1 MLLSIIVAVSENG
14 VIGLNNQLIWRLP
27 DDLKRFKKLTLG
39 HPMIMGRKT
48 FESIG
53 KPLPGRQS
61 IVITRD
67 KNFSFEGTIVVHSL
81 DDAIEEAKKTG
92 TDEAFVI
99 GGGDIYNQVQK
110 ISNKLYITEVD
121 TKTEGDTFFKIENP
135 DLWEEVER
143 EHHSND
149 EKHEFSF
156 YFVDFRRKTQ
166 FDSTVK

>member
-14 VIGLNNQLIWRLP
+14 AIGLNNQLIWRLP
-27 DDLKRFKKLTLG
+27 DDLKRFKQLTIG

-67 KNFSFEGTIVVHSL
+67 KNFSFEGVLVAHTL
-81 DDAIEEAKKTG
+81 EKAIEKAVQTG

-99 GGGDIYNQVQK
+99 GGGDIYNQVQNK
-110 ISNKLYITEVD
+110 ADKLYITEVHTR
-121 TKTEGDTFFKIENP
+121 TKGDTFFKIENP
-135 DLWEEVER
+135 DLWEEKER
-143 EHHSND
+143 EHHPSD
-149 EKHEFSF
+149 EKHNFPF
-156 YFVDFRRKTQ
+156 DFVNLIRKQ
-166 FDSTVK
+166 I

>member
-1 MLLSIIVAVSENG
+1 MHLSIIVAVSENG

-61 IVITRD
+61 IIITRD

-81 DDAIEEAKKTG
+81 EEAIDEAKKTG

-99 GGGDIYNQVQK
+99 GGGDIYNQVQGFAD
-110 ISNKLYITEVD
+110 KLYITKVHTE
-121 TKTEGDTFFKIENP
+121 TEGDTFFKIENP
-135 DLWEEVER
+135 DLWEEITKKY
-143 EHHSND
+143 HDKD
-149 EKHEFSF
+149 EKHVFSF
-156 YFVDFRRKTQ
+156 DFVDL
-166 FDSTVK
+166 VKV

>member
-61 IVITRD
+61 IIITRD

-81 DDAIEEAKKTG
+81 DDAIVEAKKTG

-110 ISNKLYITEVD
+110 VSDKLYITEVH
-121 TKTEGDTFFKIENP
+121 TETEGDTFFKIENP
-135 DLWEEVER
+135 DLWEEVAR
-143 EHHSND
+143 EKHLSD

-156 YFVDFRRKTQ
+156 DFVDFRRKTQ
-166 FDSTVK
+166 FESTVK